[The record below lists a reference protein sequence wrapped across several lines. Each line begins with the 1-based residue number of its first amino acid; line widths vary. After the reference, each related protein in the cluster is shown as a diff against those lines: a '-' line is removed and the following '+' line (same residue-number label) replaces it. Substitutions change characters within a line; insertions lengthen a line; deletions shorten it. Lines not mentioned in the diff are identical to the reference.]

1 MKIASAEQ
9 MRQIDNEAINHF
21 GIPEIALMENAGH
34 EIASIPLEE
43 NRGEIEIFLEKFIRQ
58 KQALIMNT
66 EIFFLGKAE
75 LKKKLDL
82 MDYINNN
89 FKE

>member
-34 EIASIPLEE
+34 EIAKE
-43 NRGEIEIFLEKFIRQ
+43 
-58 KQALIMNT
+58 AMN
-66 EIFFLGKAE
+66 L
-75 LKKKLDL
+75 
-82 MDYINNN
+82 
-89 FKE
+89 